1 MRINPPVAGAA
12 LFALLLLAPRVEA
25 QESLEAARQLYASA
39 EYDSALTM
47 LNGLMV
53 SSTTREDR
61 RAIALYRTL
70 CLLATNRRAEAD
82 RAIEAMVTQ
91 DPLFRPAADDIP
103 PRMRTAIAETRKRM
117 LPGILHQKYAESKA
131 AYDRQDFPVASAGF
145 KEILDG
151 LADPDIAAVASQSP
165 LSDLKTL
172 ANGFHELSVKSMA
185 PPPAP
190 APAPRAAEAPPA
202 APASAVV
209 PRAPRVY
216 SVDDRNVVPPLVLK
230 QQIPAFPGKV
240 TTPKNGVLELVIDIT
255 GAVES
260 ATMRVSVSPQYDRM
274 ATAAARTWLYQPAT
288 VDGTPVKFLKR
299 IQVSLVPN
307 Q

>member
-1 MRINPPVAGAA
+1 MRMHATIGVWTLSAI
-12 LFALLLLAPRVEA
+12 LLLAPRVDA
-25 QESLEAARQLYASA
+25 QDSLEAARQLYASA

-53 SSTTREDR
+53 TSTTREDR
-61 RAIALYRTL
+61 RAVALYRTL

-82 RAIEAMVTQ
+82 RAIEALVTQ

-131 AYDRQDFPVASAGF
+131 AYDRHDFPIASVGF

-151 LADPDIAAVASQSP
+151 LADPDIAAAASQSP

-172 ANGFHELSVKSMA
+172 ANGFYELTMKSMA
-185 PPPAP
+185 PPPP
-190 APAPRAAEAPPA
+190 PPRVAEAPAAAPPPA
-202 APASAVV
+202 AIV
-209 PRAPRVY
+209 PRAPRIY
-216 SVDDRNVVPPLVLK
+216 TVDDTNVVPPLALK
-230 QQIPAFPGKV
+230 QQIPAFPGRV
-240 TTPKNGVLELVIDIT
+240 TAAKNGVLEVLVDIN

-260 ATMRVSVSPQYDRM
+260 ATMRVSVSPQYDRL
-274 ATAAARTWLYQPAT
+274 ATTAARTWQYQPAT

-299 IQVSLVPN
+299 IQVSLVPTP
-307 Q
+307 

>member
-1 MRINPPVAGAA
+1 V
-12 LFALLLLAPRVEA
+12 APRVDA
-25 QESLEAARQLYASA
+25 QDSLEAARQLYASA

-47 LNGLMV
+47 LNGLIV
-53 SSTTREDR
+53 TSTAREDR
-61 RAIALYRTL
+61 RTIALYRTL

-82 RAIEAMVTQ
+82 RAIEALVTQ
-91 DPLFRPAADDIP
+91 DPLFRPSADDIP

-131 AYDRQDFPVASAGF
+131 AYDRHDFPVASVGF

-151 LADPDIAAVASQSP
+151 LADPDIVVAASQSP
-165 LSDLKTL
+165 LADLKTL
-172 ANGFHELSVKSMA
+172 ANGFFELTMKAMV

-190 APAPRAAEAPPA
+190 PAPRAAEAPA
-202 APASAVV
+202 APAPIV

-216 SVDDRNVVPPLVLK
+216 TVDDTNVVPPIAVK

-240 TTPKNGVLELVIDIT
+240 TTARNGVLEVLIDIN

-260 ATMRVSVSPQYDRM
+260 ATMRVSVNPQYDRL
-274 ATAAARTWLYQPAT
+274 AALAARAWQYQPAT
-288 VDGTPVKFLKR
+288 VDGSPVKFLKR
-299 IQVSLVPN
+299 IQVSLVPTP
-307 Q
+307 

>member
-1 MRINPPVAGAA
+1 MRMHVTIGVLA
-12 LFALLLLAPRVEA
+12 LSALVLLAPRAHA
-25 QESLEAARQLYASA
+25 QDSLEAARQLYASA

-53 SSTTREDR
+53 STTTREDR
-61 RAIALYRTL
+61 RTIALYRTL

-82 RAIEAMVTQ
+82 RAIEALVTQ
-91 DPLFRPAADDIP
+91 DPLFRPSADDIP

-117 LPGILHQKYAESKA
+117 LPGILHQKYADSKA
-131 AYDRQDFPVASAGF
+131 AYDRSDFPVASMGF

-151 LADPDIAAVASQSP
+151 LADPDIAAAAAQSP

-172 ANGFHELSVKSMA
+172 ASGFYELTMKAMA

-190 APAPRAAEAPPA
+190 PAPRVAEQLPLPAPI
-202 APASAVV
+202 V
-209 PRAPRVY
+209 PRAPRIY
-216 SVDDRNVVPPLVLK
+216 TVDDRNVVPPIVVK
-230 QQIPAFPGKV
+230 QQIPPFPGRV
-240 TTPKNGVLELVIDIT
+240 TAARVAVLEVLIDIT
-255 GAVES
+255 GGVES

-274 ATAAARTWLYQPAT
+274 VTAATRAWQYQPAT

-299 IQVSLVPN
+299 IQVSLVPTP
-307 Q
+307 